1 MSNNE
6 HTLPA
11 RCDSDD
17 NLEAI
22 RARLD
27 AAREHLERAMSY
39 TMWPE
44 VREELR
50 ALRAELARA
59 LDCTDK

>member
-1 MSNNE
+1 MSNSE

-11 RCDSDD
+11 SGDSDE
-17 NLEAI
+17 NLDAI
-22 RARLD
+22 RARLN
-27 AAREHLERAMSY
+27 AARGHLERAMSY

-50 ALRAELARA
+50 ALRAELALAMGYIAR
-59 LDCTDK
+59 